1 MAHGC
6 RDILQSASAPRSG
19 SNEGEAKVKID
30 RVAKHA
36 LAIDN
41 PLSFTTA
48 IVCGV
53 VGAVLFVAGA
63 QAADAITSKVDVT
76 PAANKFTAAD
86 WRAVSLGA
94 NRILMHVAEA
104 LDALAEKK
112 NDQALANIEKG
123 TTLTNILNGVVPGAT
138 VKTEITGAGITYK
151 DETQVKP
158 KFVPIYREY
167 DMVDTISRVTSQK
180 QISHADK
187 SASTKAPRAPEFSY
201 VGLDYSDVKLDLRL
215 AHRDLLA
222 AQHLLKAGDTAAA
235 QLTLQ
240 DIENNGV
247 IFEFSATR
255 MPLARAMDNLRLAE
269 SELKNNHPD
278 QAKAALG
285 AATDALKNYET
296 VTGAKDVKQLQEQI
310 NEVANNIG
318 RYNPESFSKKVSEWW
333 DKVVDWL
340 GKAG

>member
-1 MAHGC
+1 MDDLFKG
-6 RDILQSASAPRSG
+6 RQFDREIIILCVRWYLRF
-19 SNEGEAKVKID
+19 K
-30 RVAKHA
+30 
-36 LAIDN
+36 
-41 PLSFTTA
+41 LSFTTA
-48 IVCGV
+48 IVGGV

-86 WRAVSLGA
+86 WRAVSFSA
-94 NRILMHVAEA
+94 NRILMHVDEA

-112 NDQALANIEKG
+112 NDQALANIKKG

-138 VKTEITGAGITYK
+138 IKTEITGAGITYK

-167 DMVDTISRVTSQK
+167 DMVDTISPVTAQK
-180 QISHADK
+180 QISQADK
-187 SASTKAPRAPEFSY
+187 SASTKASRAPEFSY

-222 AQHLLKAGDTAAA
+222 AQDLLKAGDTVAAKLA
-235 QLTLQ
+235 LQ

-278 QAKAALG
+278 QAKATLG

-296 VTGAKDVKQLQEQI
+296 VTGDSRAKDVKQLQEQI

-318 RYNPESFSKKVSEWW
+318 RYNPKSFSKKVSEWW

-340 GKAG
+340 DKAG